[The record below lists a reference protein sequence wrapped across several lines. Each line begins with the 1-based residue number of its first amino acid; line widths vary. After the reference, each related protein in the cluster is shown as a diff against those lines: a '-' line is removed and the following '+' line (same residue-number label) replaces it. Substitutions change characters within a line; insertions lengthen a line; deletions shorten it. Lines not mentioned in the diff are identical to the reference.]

1 MRKSEAASLFLEPK
15 TDVFIRSVLFES
27 ARGQLGFTHQ
37 YQVIPEF
44 PSFLVLPL
52 LMTTTVLAILLYKRR
67 REKRRDRAAPS
78 ETKQFWRSIK
88 QQAELEAHAKR
99 M

>member
-1 MRKSEAASLFLEPK
+1 
-15 TDVFIRSVLFES
+15 
-27 ARGQLGFTHQ
+27 
-37 YQVIPEF
+37 
-44 PSFLVLPL
+44 
-52 LMTTTVLAILLYKRR
+52 MTTTVLAILLYKRR

-88 QQAELEAHAKR
+88 QQAELEALAKR